1 MYPTNLHNY
10 GRQFFPPISVCPSI
24 HLSLYASLSEG
35 FWMYPANHHNHGS
48 QFFPQYLSVHLFI
61 CLSIHPPYYTFFSAG
76 PLTDI
81 LTLEVRGT
89 VEFTRVW
96 RHECWLFLMC
106 PPDAIS
112 TFLHLA
118 WPGTLVS
125 VACISEAPFSSA
137 FRCTQY
143 FWQQTRG
150 PKENEVQVTPSPASW
165 LWDVSLCDA
174 TFDSP
179 SSLHLYL
186 HV

>member
-1 MYPTNLHNY
+1 MEE
-10 GRQFFPPISVCPSI
+10 ISPVDSTSF
-24 HLSLYASLSEG
+24 LRVSSLSFLTACLMDFGCTQLTFTIMED
-35 FWMYPANHHNHGS
+35 N
-48 QFFPQYLSVHLFI
+48 FFPQYLSVHLFI